1 MRALALA
8 AAVAVLGA
16 CGPRREETIALP
28 STPVISVGSRWG
40 VVTSNYLR
48 MRARPSESAEV
59 VEGLP
64 RGTVVEI
71 IGTSETQVTI
81 EGQRAYWLQLNME
94 GLRGWAFGAYVQVA
108 ESRVRAQAI
117 AAELR

>member
-1 MRALALA
+1 MKVLLL
-8 AAVAVLGA
+8 AAVALATVA
-16 CGPRREETIALP
+16 CGSRQDETIVLP

-48 MRARPSESAEV
+48 MRGRPSESAEV

-71 IGTSETQVTI
+71 IGTSDSQETVG
-81 EGQRAYWLQLNME
+81 GQKAYWLQLNIG
-94 GLRGWAFGAYVQVA
+94 GLRGWAFGSYLQVA
-108 ESRVRAQAI
+108 ESRARAQAI